1 MADLESSGTFH
12 YAVLNERMDGQR
24 RRTERFVVRG
34 ESESRG
40 RSWKEVVGPERA
52 VAHGMRSQRKWQGA
66 GTPAWKRSVTRPQK
80 AAFTTALV
88 EPEQCVCVSPGT
100 HHVRHRATC
109 WSYEGGSDG
118 VCSQRGVEGRRVW
131 R

>member
-1 MADLESSGTFH
+1 MAFSRFRDSKAENGASECHACEVMADLESSGAFH

-66 GTPAWKRSVTRPQK
+66 GTRHGS
-80 AAFTTALV
+80 AL
-88 EPEQCVCVSPGT
+88 
-100 HHVRHRATC
+100 
-109 WSYEGGSDG
+109 
-118 VCSQRGVEGRRVW
+118 
-131 R
+131 